1 MFEGNIDT
9 DLPLNLTGDLVDQ
22 TNDSDDV
29 MEVSNEELTISV
41 HIVSNKDGS
50 WSKSRKKV
58 EITIHNDEFKI
69 YGDDLDS
76 DDVNSDTPKVAI
88 VDVHSAIIKFFGK
101 EASITLNAIRSE
113 SDTMTESTLIGD
125 DHAKFNVCS
134 KLLTSIKDLV

>member
-1 MFEGNIDT
+1 M
-9 DLPLNLTGDLVDQ
+9 
-22 TNDSDDV
+22 
-29 MEVSNEELTISV
+29 
-41 HIVSNKDGS
+41 
-50 WSKSRKKV
+50 

-69 YGDDLDS
+69 YGDDLTS

-134 KLLTSIKDLV
+134 KLSTSIKDLV